1 MMGPKW
7 YRVKVYIDTFKWKY
21 AYEKQVVCDESVV
34 YFILINKKLYKKTR
48 QTSPDDHISWHL

>member
-21 AYEKQVVCDESVV
+21 AMKMVCDESVV

-48 QTSPDDHISWHL
+48 QTSPDHISWHL